1 MSSIN
6 NNRVSRY
13 YRMTPQIMLEYNTKQ
28 YDMVSNAL
36 GSTDKQP
43 ETYYTYVAD
52 DGSIC
57 YTENIRYSESAD
69 NYTNNQG
76 LFLKLPDT
84 SRSGYVYK
92 GDSSDME
99 SKLTIG
105 SDIQYKTTINQAV
118 KNDIL
123 SEYGAETRFN
133 FYYDSINLYLL
144 RGFNLDTL
152 AGVSI
157 RVKAK
162 AKAYE
167 IKKDALGINRTYIN
181 ESYVTLLDYY
191 LDKEIYG
198 RGVETSTGSNK
209 SIVHYLNTPIYMN
222 SKYYDKY
229 ITVEFPS
236 PYAISRFNHIAQNTL
251 EEDSFVI
258 FLQDDDMLRAY
269 EVSDNAQFIIE
280 FSTVSEN
287 SIQMDGSFILDKP
300 VEASLNLENP
310 ADYLNAKIYE
320 DSESQSIIYYPTY
333 GTANDS
339 KDLDMNIMAK
349 IENGQIPIVANAFYT
364 TELDFN
370 LNDVDLG
377 TMDQLY
383 YYTDSDD
390 YYNSKWKVYNDVYV
404 QYYYRYNNELSTQ
417 YKEKSEVV
425 KHTESFSRLID
436 YSNGQNG
443 DEFWRSRYVP
453 YIKNIIGMTCTHITI
468 KYTCRL
474 VNVYRGIEC
483 IRVATLTVDAQKYNK
498 DISKYVNLN
507 TYKIVNKL
515 QNQQVQFKNDEP
527 IIKEKYIRTYYDTT
541 NLIAKNM
548 GEATEY
554 PQGQMTLRLKHTN
567 SVYRINLFNIT
578 NDNIRVPYDLTGPY
592 KYKIV
597 FPNVN
602 GGKISIRPNV
612 DTADQNMGVGTL
624 AFFITGE
631 QAKQIMSVP
640 ATDRYFAVMTD
651 VKNAV
656 QETTL
661 YEGKVEWI

>member
-1 MSSIN
+1 MSSI

-28 YDMVSNAL
+28 YEMVSNTL
-36 GSTDKQP
+36 GSSDKQP
-43 ETYYTYVAD
+43 DTYYVYVAQ
-52 DGSIC
+52 DGSVC
-57 YTENIRYSESAD
+57 YTENIRYAAGSKD
-69 NYTNNQG
+69 YVKNQG
-76 LFLKLPDT
+76 LYLKLPDT

-92 GDSSDME
+92 TDSSDIS
-99 SKLTIG
+99 SKLVIDK
-105 SDIQYKTTINQAV
+105 DIEYRTDVNQTL

-123 SEYGAETRFN
+123 TEYGAETRFN
-133 FYYDSINLYLL
+133 FYYDHINIYLL
-144 RGFNLDTL
+144 RGFNMDTL
-152 AGVSI
+152 NGISI

-162 AKAYE
+162 AKVYE
-167 IKKDALGINRTYIN
+167 MKKDVLGINRTYIN
-181 ESYVTLLDYY
+181 ESYITLLDYY
-191 LDKEIYG
+191 LDKEVFAG
-198 RGVETSTGSNK
+198 GVKTSSDNRPV
-209 SIVHYLNTPIYMN
+209 INYLSTPIYMN
-222 SKYYDKY
+222 SKYYDRY

-236 PYAISRFNHIAQNTL
+236 PYAISKFNHIAQTPM

-258 FLQDDDMLRAY
+258 FLKDDDMLRTY
-269 EVSDNAQFIIE
+269 EISENSQFIIE
-280 FSTVSEN
+280 FSTVSDKN
-287 SIQMDGSFILDKP
+287 VQQDGTFILDKP
-300 VEASLNLENP
+300 VEAGLDIKNAS
-310 ADYLNAKIYE
+310 DYLNAKIYE
-320 DSESQSIIYYPTY
+320 DSETQSIVYYPTY
-333 GTANDS
+333 GTVNDS
-339 KDLDMNIMAK
+339 KDLDMNVMAK

-383 YYTDSDD
+383 YADSDD
-390 YYNSKWKVYNDVYV
+390 YYNSKWKVYNDIYV
-404 QYYYRYNNELSTQ
+404 QYKYRYNNEMSTQ
-417 YKEKSEVV
+417 YKEQSEIT
-425 KHTESFSRLID
+425 KYTESFSRLID

-443 DEFWRSRYVP
+443 EEFWRSRYVP
-453 YIKNIIGMTCTHITI
+453 YIKNIIGMTCTHITL

-483 IRVATLTVDAQKYNK
+483 IRVATLTVDAQKYNR
-498 DISKYVNLN
+498 DISKYVNVN
-507 TYKIVNKL
+507 TYKIINKM
-515 QNQQVQFKNDEP
+515 QNQQVSFKTDEP

-554 PQGQMTLRLKHTN
+554 TQGQMTLRLKHTN
-567 SVYRINLFNIT
+567 SVYRVNLFNIT
-578 NDNIRVPYDLTGPY
+578 SDNVRVPYDLTGPY

-602 GGKISIRPNV
+602 GGKISIRPNI
-612 DTADQNMGVGTL
+612 DTTDQNMGVGTL

-640 ATDRYFAVMTD
+640 ASDRYFAIMTD
-651 VKNAV
+651 VKSAV

-661 YEGKVEWI
+661 YEGKVDWINA